1 MQPSFPEDR
10 NGRVIPALAIGT
22 SAELDGTSE
31 SAASA
36 VFDADYDSVVR
47 VAAVGDVRVAVGT
60 HPTALETSM
69 AMAAG
74 TVEYF
79 RIQAGYKVAVL
90 GGKATVTVMA

>member
-1 MQPSFPEDR
+1 MLPSFPEDR

-22 SAELDGTSE
+22 SAELDGTSA

-60 HPTALETSM
+60 SPTAHK
-69 AMAAG
+69 
-74 TVEYF
+74 
-79 RIQAGYKVAVL
+79 IAVL
-90 GGKATVTVMA
+90 GGKAPVTVMAE